1 MKPARFWPLAAII
14 ILPVLVLAGVAAYGL
29 AQVQTAR
36 RAEASEL
43 CEVSPLLREWML
55 ALRAAAMASPPVV
68 LYQEPPLPSREPAAE
83 SNAGGLSFGEMNA
96 AALEAEM
103 RRADGLQYV
112 DSGLPARVLAGWEWM
127 QRQPERGGSMVDA
140 DGVDYFMR
148 LVLLECPSV
157 ISEVILRRMSV
168 RFPGRAA
175 DWQKVWE
182 ESEVRRAALKLVN
195 SGTSAGG
202 QRAAEEI
209 VVLGLRDGR
218 RPEWLGPAQHHGLR
232 FARATCPG
240 GLVMVFTGA
249 GDGGRVLLEDEW
261 RPVFLEMQERTRR
274 MLPAWAG
281 ADVRIKQGRFASAR
295 DSLVLSES
303 REALAEVLSEAREGP
318 FVMTAGPREKDW
330 LLRDYYRLVW
340 WTCGIIGGALG
351 TALLG
356 LWLIKRTLNKERRLG
371 ELKSQFVSSV
381 SHELR
386 APIGSLRL
394 MAEGL
399 ATGRVKGEAAGEFHR
414 LMAGEGARLSA
425 LIENVLDFARIEQG
439 RKEYVMAETDVAAL
453 LGDAVAL
460 MQPQA
465 EAKGLLILLECASL
479 PSVPR
484 VDAGALQQAVVNLLD
499 NAVKFTPGRPA
510 GEGAGKS
517 DASGLKTIRVRLAA
531 EADGWSITVT
541 DPGIGIPREE
551 HARIFER
558 FYRLG
563 NELRRETTGTGIG
576 LAIVKHIVE
585 GHGGKVTVRS
595 EEGRGSEF
603 RMEFG
608 RVQKEGFRQPPP
620 VPDSEP

>member
-14 ILPVLVLAGVAAYGL
+14 LLPVLVLAGVAAYRL
-29 AQVQTAR
+29 RDYWEQVEAKARAEGVKHAR
-36 RAEASEL
+36 R
-43 CEVSPLLREWML
+43 V
-55 ALRAAAMASPPVV
+55 
-68 LYQEPPLPSREPAAE
+68 AE
-83 SNAGGLSFGEMNA
+83 SWEAYLPRLKGAVVYLYPQIPEPHQQGADAL
-96 AALEAEM
+96 ALEAAVSGNDIATL
-103 RRADGLQYV
+103 RRLREKSGSGEFTA
-112 DSGLPARVLAGWEWM
+112 SGLPVRLLAAWHLWKQTGSRDDLDVLANLALHRNACVLSPVILKWVDSEIGRKTGKYYLWMSEWDDLEARRQLAAQLPAGSQRGIIPDGPGKCAWVERMAEDGTVKVLRWYDIAQGWEAL
-127 QRQPERGGSMVDA
+127 DH
-140 DGVDYFMR
+140 
-148 LVLLECPSV
+148 SV
-157 ISEVILRRMSV
+157 E
-168 RFPGRAA
+168 
-175 DWQKVWE
+175 
-182 ESEVRRAALKLVN
+182 
-195 SGTSAGG
+195 T
-202 QRAAEEI
+202 
-209 VVLGLRDGR
+209 
-218 RPEWLGPAQHHGLR
+218 
-232 FARATCPG
+232 
-240 GLVMVFTGA
+240 TG
-249 GDGGRVLLEDEW
+249 
-261 RPVFLEMQERTRR
+261 
-274 MLPAWAG
+274 PAWAALVLHAG
-281 ADVRIKQGRFASAR
+281 DASFSSPKRIQNHPEYASAQ
-295 DSLVLSES
+295 
-303 REALAEVLSEAREGP
+303 AGP
-318 FVMTAGPREKDW
+318 FFRIAVHYWDDTVFRFEYNNLKVW
-330 LLRDYYRLVW
+330 TVSLLL
-340 WTCGIIGGALG
+340 
-351 TALLG
+351 TALSSTAVG

-386 APIGSLRL
+386 APIGSMRL

-453 LGDAVAL
+453 LADAVAL

-465 EAKGLLILLECASL
+465 EAKGLRILLECEPL
-479 PSVPR
+479 PFVPK

-510 GEGAGKS
+510 WEGADKL

-585 GHGGKVTVRS
+585 GHGGKVTVCS
-595 EEGRGSEF
+595 ETGRGSVFSMMFPAE
-603 RMEFG
+603 
-608 RVQKEGFRQPPP
+608 K
-620 VPDSEP
+620 